1 MASGSALAP
10 FLREARRILGIGLPI
25 FIAQLSQI
33 GMNFVDTVMTGH
45 YSASSMAAVAVA
57 GSVWAP
63 AMLLAIGCLLALP
76 GMGAQLAGAR
86 RPGDCAHPFRQG
98 VPFPLPSASRSGSS
112 PPVSTPS
119 DSKPGSPRRPAPTSG
134 P

>member
-63 AMLLAIGCLLALP
+63 
-76 GMGAQLAGAR
+76 
-86 RPGDCAHPFRQG
+86 
-98 VPFPLPSASRSGSS
+98 
-112 PPVSTPS
+112 
-119 DSKPGSPRRPAPTSG
+119 
-134 P
+134 